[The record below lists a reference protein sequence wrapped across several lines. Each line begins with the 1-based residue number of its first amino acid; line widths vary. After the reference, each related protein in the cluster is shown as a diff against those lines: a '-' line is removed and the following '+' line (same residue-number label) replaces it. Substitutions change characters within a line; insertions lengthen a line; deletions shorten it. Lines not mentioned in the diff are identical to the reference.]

1 MGSGSLTRGR
11 TQALY
16 LGTEVSWSWAYQG
29 GSSVLFLKESVN
41 VVPPP
46 LPREAVLVAS
56 RYPCPSFFPLLQAS
70 WFCHGRSW
78 AASSE
83 PRRRQFS
90 SQGPP
95 GGWERAWGL
104 SLWEDVCW
112 GSVLEKA
119 LFLFFFQVPFPA
131 SWELPSLNVM
141 LRTQQPSEKVQTRE
155 RANCGESVGGT
166 EAAELQPDPVP
177 KLDLSESLN
186 HTRS

>member
-1 MGSGSLTRGR
+1 MGLPGRFLSPVFERKRECGSSFL
-11 TQALY
+11 A
-16 LGTEVSWSWAYQG
+16 AG
-29 GSSVLFLKESVN
+29 GSAGCLPMSMPFLFPFATSILVLPWQVMGCILRAKK
-41 VVPPP
+41 
-46 LPREAVLVAS
+46 EAVL
-56 RYPCPSFFPLLQAS
+56 FP
-70 WFCHGRSW
+70 
-78 AASSE
+78 
-83 PRRRQFS
+83 
-90 SQGPP
+90 GPP
-95 GGWERAWGL
+95 GGLGKGWGL

-112 GSVLEKA
+112 GSVLGKA

-166 EAAELQPDPVP
+166 EAAELQQDPVP